1 MESVGV
7 EKSSILAL
15 RPFLK
20 PLLTLTTWCFI
31 DVLKIR
37 NGGRV
42 HYSCL
47 EKFCPF
53 ARLMLYAPLIQAGI
67 VNNAL
72 DST

>member
-1 MESVGV
+1 MESVGI

-37 NGGRV
+37 NDGW
-42 HYSCL
+42 
-47 EKFCPF
+47 
-53 ARLMLYAPLIQAGI
+53 
-67 VNNAL
+67 AL
-72 DST
+72 CRQ